1 MLGGKGE
8 GVQYNCPRLCNCR
21 RLHCSTS
28 ESLWSSVF
36 PNIHATLLKLPIWV
50 TVRYLKLPL
59 HFKQAEKIFL
69 KIPLILLDV

>member
-8 GVQYNCPRLCNCR
+8 GVQNNCPRLCNCR
-21 RLHCSTS
+21 RRHCFTS
-28 ESLWSSVF
+28 GILLSSVF
-36 PNIHATLLKLPIWV
+36 PDIHATLLKLPIWV

-69 KIPLILLDV
+69 EIPLILLDV